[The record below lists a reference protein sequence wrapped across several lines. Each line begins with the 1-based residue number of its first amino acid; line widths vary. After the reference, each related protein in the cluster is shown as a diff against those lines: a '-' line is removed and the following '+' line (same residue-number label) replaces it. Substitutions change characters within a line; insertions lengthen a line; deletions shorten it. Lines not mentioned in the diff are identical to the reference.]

1 MISNKRRYKTRYKTH
16 CAFLTLLFTSWLL
29 NGCSLLQQESTTAWL
44 KPGVHVTLPAPTL
57 AQPLKRQQFLTAT
70 VNGKSD
76 SLITM
81 LDGDGQTLTLAGLSP
96 IGIRLFKVTYTANQ
110 IETEQSIA
118 LPQLPPAN
126 QVLADIMLSY
136 WPLDVW
142 QNRLPEGWQL
152 KDEQNKRLLLDET
165 GQTITEIHYL
175 LENGQKEPVSIVQYA
190 FHYQITI
197 TNMDNGS

>member
-1 MISNKRRYKTRYKTH
+1 MKYNYRTVLLS
-16 CAFLTLLFTSWLL
+16 FLFIL
-29 NGCSLLQQESTTAWL
+29 NGCSLFQQDTSTTAWL
-44 KPGVHVTLPAPTL
+44 KPGVQVTLPEPSL

-70 VNGKSD
+70 VNGKSE
-76 SLITM
+76 SLVTL

-96 IGIRLFKVTYTANQ
+96 IGIRLFKVTYSANQ

-136 WPLDVW
+136 WPLETW
-142 QNRLPEGWQL
+142 QDRLPVGWQL

-165 GQTITEIHYL
+165 GQAITEISYL
-175 LENGQKEPVSIVQYA
+175 MENGNREPISIAQYA
-190 FHYQITI
+190 FHYQITL
-197 TNMDNGS
+197 TNMDN